1 MEVILRVPFIV
12 IILYAGISAI
22 DSTILEAARIDGASK
37 RDEIIQIILPFIA
50 PVAVV
55 AYALRFIDAL
65 KMFDEIYV
73 LTGGGPPGYVTEN
86 ISLYTTSEAFTYFRM
101 GYAAASAFVA
111 LILVIILV
119 SVFVRSFKM

>member
-1 MEVILRVPFIV
+1 M
-12 IILYAGISAI
+12 
-22 DSTILEAARIDGASK
+22 
-37 RDEIIQIILPFIA
+37 
-50 PVAVV
+50 V

-73 LTGGGPPGYVTEN
+73 LTGGGPGYVTEN